1 MGFRPF
7 VLPSLGSSSRAS
19 SAIVMCSGFAQGISL
34 TSLTRRV
41 SSSEVIADFSRSARS
56 AAASVSDCS
65 LLTATRGVV
74 MDGEGTIDRVTLS
87 APSQNIVSINIQG
100 RESHA
105 GLEPEKGLSALV
117 IAGQVLTRLPL
128 GRIDEET
135 TSNIGRAEGGLKRNI
150 IPETAYLDGEIRS
163 RNNNKL
169 EEISKIFRDVCKQ
182 VESEF
187 PQSQIS
193 LEIRN
198 SYKIHRIS
206 TSI

>member
-1 MGFRPF
+1 M
-7 VLPSLGSSSRAS
+7 
-19 SAIVMCSGFAQGISL
+19 
-34 TSLTRRV
+34 
-41 SSSEVIADFSRSARS
+41 
-56 AAASVSDCS
+56 
-65 LLTATRGVV
+65 
-74 MDGEGTIDRVTLS
+74 
-87 APSQNIVSINIQG
+87 
-100 RESHA
+100 
-105 GLEPEKGLSALV
+105 

-169 EEISKIFRDVCKQ
+169 EEISQIFRDVCKQ

-187 PQSQIS
+187 PESQIS

-198 SYKIHRIS
+198 SYKAYDINPADSAVRTIS
-206 TSI
+206 CALDKVGLVPQYGKSGGGSDANVFNETGITAVPLGIGVQSFHTKIETAVLSEVWKGAQVCEQIITGD